1 MRPGTVIAS
10 RFRIQRLAGSGG
22 MGAVYHARDLVRNVD
37 VAVKVDH
44 HAGDGPEA
52 RRIAREA
59 EILAERLASLRHP
72 HIVEYVAHGVTD
84 QSQPYLVME
93 WLDGHDLGVHVRR
106 APLAEADVMALGL
119 RIASA
124 LAVIHGCGVVH
135 RDVKPGNLF
144 LVGGDLARVKLID
157 FGLVRV
163 EAALTELTQSGVL
176 MGTPG
181 FIAPEQIKE
190 AGAVDGRADL
200 YALGAVL
207 FACLTQRPPF
217 VGVHVMAVLGKL
229 WLEEAPRVR
238 ELRGDVSPEL
248 DELIGRLLSKRPSDR
263 PASADEL
270 ASELGA
276 LLARQIDRLS
286 PQDAA
291 RAHAQLAPGAVS
303 SGEQRFLTVLMAG
316 PLPAVVF
323 TVADP
328 ASLVA
333 GFGAEAVLLADGTLL
348 AAFAAGN
355 APDDTAARAAR
366 CALALRQAGVL
377 APMVLATGR
386 GRMDARLPV
395 GEVIERAVALRFGQA
410 ASPAGRSA
418 DTGSDTLPGAL
429 HEGIAV
435 DDVTAGLIQGR
446 FQLDH
451 DPGRGYR
458 LQAESA
464 APQAV
469 RGLGGTRGPC
479 VGRERELGA
488 LEGLFDE
495 CTDESTPRIAMLIG
509 PAGAGKSRLAHELV
523 QRLEARSTAAPVA
536 WRAAG
541 DPMREGSSLGLLAR
555 LLAHAAGVS
564 PESEPAER
572 RAALA
577 RRVGAALG
585 AAGAGAAGAGAAGA
599 GAAGAGAA
607 AAAERIAVF
616 LSEIAAAPYPDE
628 VDLQL
633 REARRD
639 PRLMHD
645 QMRRA
650 WEDWLD
656 AEAASAPLLLLLD
669 DLQWADAPSVR
680 FIDAALR
687 NLAHR
692 PVFVVALARPEIDD
706 SFPELWA
713 ARQPDRMALRPL
725 SRRAC
730 TLLAQHHAP
739 AALTPEDLERLV
751 DRAAGNPFYLEELLR
766 HARASDEALPDTVL
780 ALVGVR
786 LAALPAE
793 ERRALRAASVFGRS
807 FWIDG
812 VAALLGDESG
822 GAAVTR
828 SLVERLLARD
838 LVQPER
844 QARLA
849 GSDAFRFQHELVREA
864 AYAML
869 PFEDCVRAHRLAG
882 AWLERAGQRDAHV
895 LAEHYRRGQAPDLAL
910 PWFVRAAEQ
919 ALEADDVQA
928 VVERVEQAVACG
940 AGGETLGALR
950 LLQAEA
956 QNWGSQHAAAY
967 HAASAA
973 MARLSYG
980 SDAWAQAAHQLS
992 WAAVAAGN
1000 IEAVVRV
1007 ADQLVGLDGP
1017 LGDGVAVAMSYC
1029 ATHLL
1034 ACRRH
1039 AEAGAFMDRLDAQA
1053 HAHVPSVAGAILHLR
1068 AFRAWIEGR
1077 LDLAVIWFGRAVEQ
1091 WELAGNTRQA
1101 CLDRTNL
1108 GMGLRILGQYEDSVA
1123 VLQRSLDQG
1132 RRLGVEH
1139 LVSTSTSEL
1148 ALALGRLGQLDEA
1161 LELVSGPLPSSLRER
1176 TTRVNT
1182 RAWLALLG
1190 SRPADALAELERS
1203 ELDADEPPTGDA
1215 LAQAMAVR
1223 AGALLGLDRPYEALD
1238 AARAG
1243 MDILA
1248 AAGTLEDGEALLRMA
1263 HAEALHATGARARAR
1278 VAMDETHAWMCA
1290 QAMQIDNPDWRE
1302 TFLDR
1307 VAEHQRIA
1315 ELARAWAAEPGREH
1329 G

>member
-1 MRPGTVIAS
+1 MRAGTVIAS
-10 RFRIQRLAGSGG
+10 RFRIQRLAASGG
-22 MGAVYHARDLVRNVD
+22 MGAVYQARDLVRDVD
-37 VAVKVDH
+37 VAVKLDH
-44 HAGDGPEA
+44 HAGDGHEA

-59 EILAERLASLRHP
+59 ETLAERLASLRHP
-72 HIVEYVAHGVTD
+72 HIVDYVAHGLTGEGR
-84 QSQPYLVME
+84 PYLVME
-93 WLDGHDLGVHVRR
+93 WLDGHDLGVHIRR
-106 APLAEADVMALGL
+106 APVAEADVIGLGV
-119 RIASA
+119 RIARA

-144 LVGGDLARVKLID
+144 LVEGDLARVKLID

-163 EAALTELTQSGVL
+163 EAALSELTHSGML

-181 FIAPEQIKE
+181 FIAPEQIRE

-217 VGVHVMAVLGKL
+217 VGVHFMAVLGKL
-229 WLEEAPRVR
+229 ALEEAPRVR

-248 DELIGRLLSKRPSDR
+248 DELLGRLLSKLPGSR

-270 ASELGA
+270 ADELTG
-276 LLARQIDRLS
+276 LLAHQMDRLHG
-286 PQDAA
+286 QDAA
-291 RAHAQLAPGAVS
+291 RAHAQLVPGVVS

-316 PLPAVVF
+316 PLPAVAS
-323 TVADP
+323 TPAAATP
-328 ASLVA
+328 ASLVG

-410 ASPAGRSA
+410 ASAGRSA
-418 DTGSDTLPGAL
+418 DTGSETLAGAL

-435 DDVTAGLIQGR
+435 DEVTAGLIQGR
-446 FQLDH
+446 FQLAH
-451 DPGRGYR
+451 EAGRGYR
-458 LQAESA
+458 LQGESA
-464 APQAV
+464 EPRAA
-469 RGLGGTRGPC
+469 RSLDGTRSPC

-495 CTDESTPRIAMLIG
+495 CVEESTPRIAMLIG

-523 QRLEARSTAAPVA
+523 HRLETRSTAAPVA
-536 WRAAG
+536 WRAYG

-555 LLAHAAGVS
+555 LLAHAAGVA
-564 PESEPAER
+564 PESEPGER

-577 RRVGAALG
+577 RRVRAALG
-585 AAGAGAAGAGAAGA
+585 AGAGAGG
-599 GAAGAGAA
+599 
-607 AAAERIAVF
+607 AAERIIVF
-616 LSEIAAAPYPDE
+616 LSEIAAAPYPDD

-656 AEAASAPLLLLLD
+656 AEAARAPLLLLLD

-730 TLLAQHHAP
+730 TLLAQHHAHAELAP
-739 AALTPEDLERLV
+739 ADLDRLV

-807 FWIDG
+807 FWSDG
-812 VAALLGDESG
+812 VAALLGDDTE
-822 GAAVTR
+822 GAGVTG

-844 QARLA
+844 EARLA
-849 GSDAFRFQHELVREA
+849 GSDAYRFQHELVREA

-882 AWLERAGQRDAHV
+882 AWLERAGERDAHV
-895 LAEHYRRGQAPDLAL
+895 LAEHYRRGQAPHLAL

-928 VVERVEQAVACG
+928 VVECVEQAVACG

-956 QNWGSQHAAAY
+956 QNWSSQHQAAY

-973 MARLSYG
+973 MASLPHG
-980 SDAWAQAAHQLS
+980 SDAWAHAAHQLS
-992 WAAVAAGN
+992 WAAVGVGN
-1000 IEAVVRV
+1000 LDAVVRV
-1007 ADQLVGLDGP
+1007 AEQLVGLDGP
-1017 LGDGVAVAMSYC
+1017 LGEAIAVAMAYC
-1029 ATHLL
+1029 ATHLI
-1034 ACRRH
+1034 ACRRRV
-1039 AEAGAFMDRLDAQA
+1039 EAGPLLDRLDAQA
-1053 HAHVPSVAGAILHLR
+1053 HVHVPSVAGAILHLR
-1068 AFRAWIEGR
+1068 AFRTWLGGR
-1077 LDLAVIWFGRAVEQ
+1077 LDLAAIWFGRAVEQ

-1101 CLDRTNL
+1101 CLDRTNM
-1108 GMGLRILGQYEDSVA
+1108 GMGLRMLGQYEDSIA
-1123 VLQRSLDQG
+1123 ALRPSLDQG

-1148 ALALGRLGQLDEA
+1148 ALSLGRLGLFDDA
-1161 LELVSGPLPSSLRER
+1161 LELVRGALPSSARER
-1176 TTRVNT
+1176 TYRGIT

-1190 SRPADALAELERS
+1190 ARPAEALAELEHS
-1203 ELDADEPPTGDA
+1203 VLGAEEPPTGDA
-1215 LAQAMAVR
+1215 LAQTMAVR
-1223 AGALLGLDRPYEALD
+1223 AGALLGVGRPHDALG

-1243 MDILA
+1243 MDILE
-1248 AAGTLEDGEALLRMA
+1248 AAGAIEDGEALLRMA
-1263 HAEALHATGARARAR
+1263 HAEALHATGARDRAR
-1278 VAMDETHAWMCA
+1278 VAMAEAHAWLCA
-1290 QAMQIDNPDWRE
+1290 QAMQIENPDWRQ

-1315 ELARAWAAEPGREH
+1315 ELARAWAAGPAREH

>member
-1 MRPGTVIAS
+1 MRPGTVIAN

-22 MGAVYHARDLVRNVD
+22 MGAVYQARDLVRDVD

-44 HAGDGPEA
+44 HAGDGHEA

-59 EILAERLASLRHP
+59 ETLAERLASLRHP
-72 HIVEYVAHGVTD
+72 HIVEYVAHGLTGED
-84 QSQPYLVME
+84 RPYLVME
-93 WLDGHDLGVHVRR
+93 WLDGHDLGLQIRR
-106 APLAEADVMALGL
+106 APLAEPDVIALGV
-119 RIASA
+119 RIARA
-124 LAVIHGCGVVH
+124 LALIHGRGVVH

-163 EAALTELTQSGVL
+163 EAALSELTHSGIL

-181 FIAPEQIKE
+181 FAAPEQIAE

-200 YALGAVL
+200 YSLGAVL
-207 FACLTQRPPF
+207 FASLTQRPPF
-217 VGVHVMAVLGKL
+217 VGVHFMAVIGKL
-229 WLEEAPRVR
+229 ALEEAPRVR
-238 ELRGDVSPEL
+238 ELRGDVSPGLEEL
-248 DELIGRLLSKRPSDR
+248 LRRLLSKRASDR

-270 ASELGA
+270 ADELA
-276 LLARQIDRLS
+276 AMLASQRDRLGG
-286 PQDAA
+286 QGAA
-291 RAHAQLAPGAVS
+291 GGPAPLVPGAVS

-316 PLPAVVF
+316 PLP
-323 TVADP
+323 VASVPAAATP

-348 AAFAAGN
+348 AAFSAGN

-366 CALALRQAGVL
+366 CALALRQAGVK

-386 GRMDARLPV
+386 GRMNARLPV

-410 ASPAGRSA
+410 TAASGNL
-418 DTGSDTLPGAL
+418 DTGAQTLTGAL

-435 DDVTAGLIQGR
+435 DEVTAGLIQGR
-446 FQLDH
+446 FRLESDT
-451 DPGRGYR
+451 GRGYR
-458 LQAESA
+458 LEAESA
-464 APQAV
+464 EPQAV
-469 RGLGGTRGPC
+469 RGLGGTRAPC

-495 CTDESTPRIAMLIG
+495 CVDESTPRIAMLIG
-509 PAGAGKSRLAHELV
+509 PAGAGKSRLAHELLH
-523 QRLEARSTAAPVA
+523 RLEARSLAAPVA

-555 LLAHAAGVS
+555 LLAHAAGVA
-564 PESEPAER
+564 PESDPAER

-577 RRVGAALG
+577 RRVRAALG
-585 AAGAGAAGAGAAGA
+585 AGN
-599 GAAGAGAA
+599 AA
-607 AAAERIAVF
+607 APGSSAAERIAVF
-616 LSEIAAAPYPDE
+616 LSEIAGAPHPDD

-687 NLAHR
+687 NLARR
-692 PVFVVALARPEIDD
+692 PVFVLALARPELDD
-706 SFPELWA
+706 SFPDLWA

-730 TLLAQHHAP
+730 TMLAQHHAP
-739 AALTPEDLERLV
+739 EGLAPEEVDRLV

-766 HARASDEALPDTVL
+766 HARSSDEALPDTVL

-812 VAALLGDESG
+812 VAALLGDDSA
-822 GAAVTR
+822 GAGVTR
-828 SLVERLLARD
+828 SLIERLLARD
-838 LVQPER
+838 LAQPER
-844 QARLA
+844 AARLA
-849 GSDAFRFQHELVREA
+849 GSDAYRFQHELVREA

-869 PFEDCVRAHRLAG
+869 PFEDCVRAHRRAG
-882 AWLERAGQRDAHV
+882 GWLEAAGERDAHV

-928 VVERVEQAVACG
+928 VVARVEQAVACG
-940 AGGETLGALR
+940 ASGETLGALR

-956 QNWGSQHAAAY
+956 QNWGSQHQAAY

-973 MARLSYG
+973 MASLPHG
-980 SDAWAQAAHQLS
+980 SEAWAHAAHQLS
-992 WAAVAAGN
+992 WAAVAVGDLD
-1000 IEAVVRV
+1000 AVVRV
-1007 ADQLVGLDGP
+1007 AGQIAGLDGP
-1017 LGDGVAVAMSYC
+1017 LSDGVAVAMAYS
-1029 ATHLL
+1029 ATHLIS
-1034 ACRRH
+1034 CRRH
-1039 AEAGAFMDRLDAQA
+1039 GEAGKLMDRLDAQA
-1053 HAHVPSVAGAILHLR
+1053 HAHVPSVAGAICHLR
-1068 AFRAWIEGR
+1068 AIRAWLGGQVER
-1077 LDLAVIWFGRAVEQ
+1077 AAIWFGRAVEQ

-1123 VLQRSLDQG
+1123 ALRRSLDQG

-1139 LVSTSTSEL
+1139 LVSTSASEL
-1148 ALALGRLGQLDEA
+1148 ALSLGRLGQLDEA
-1161 LELVSGPLPSSLRER
+1161 LDLVRDALPPSPLER
-1176 TTRVNT
+1176 AYRGIT

-1190 SRPADALAELERS
+1190 SRPAEALAELES
-1203 ELDADEPPTGDA
+1203 SVLGAEEPPTGDA
-1215 LAQAMAVR
+1215 LAQTMAVR
-1223 AGALLGLDRPYEALD
+1223 AGALLGLGRPREALE

-1243 MDILA
+1243 MDILE
-1248 AAGTLEDGEALLRMA
+1248 AAGAMEDGEALLRMV
-1263 HAEALHATGARARAR
+1263 HAEALYAAGDRERGR
-1278 VAMDETHAWMCA
+1278 LAMAAVHAWLCA
-1290 QAMQIDNPDWRE
+1290 QAMQIENPVWRE

-1307 VAEHQRIA
+1307 VAEHRRIA
-1315 ELARAWAAEPGREH
+1315 ELARAWAAEPAREH

>member
-1 MRPGTVIAS
+1 MHPGTVIAN

-22 MGAVYHARDLVRNVD
+22 MGAVYHARDLVRSVD
-37 VAVKVDH
+37 VAVKVEH
-44 HAGDGPEA
+44 HAGDGHEA

-59 EILAERLASLRHP
+59 ETLAERLASLRHP
-72 HIVEYVAHGVTD
+72 HIVEYVAHGLTD
-84 QSQPYLVME
+84 EGRPYLVME
-93 WLDGHDLGVHVRR
+93 WLEGHDLGVHVRR
-106 APLAEADVMALGL
+106 AALVEADVIALGL

-124 LAVIHGCGVVH
+124 LSVIHGCGVVH
-135 RDVKPGNLF
+135 RDLKPGNLF

-163 EAALTELTQSGVL
+163 ETALTELTHSGVL

-181 FIAPEQIKE
+181 FIAPEQIEE

-229 WLEEAPRVR
+229 ALEEAPRVR

-248 DELIGRLLSKRPSDR
+248 DELLGRLLSKRPSGR
-263 PASADEL
+263 PSSADEL
-270 ASELGA
+270 AGELSA
-276 LLARQIDRLS
+276 LLARQIGRLGG
-286 PQDAA
+286 PGAA
-291 RAHAQLAPGAVS
+291 HAQAQLAPGAVS

-316 PLPAVVF
+316 PLPAA
-323 TVADP
+323 TSTAATP

-333 GFGAEAVLLADGTLL
+333 GFGAEGVLLADGTLL

-366 CALALRQAGVL
+366 CALALRQAGVR

-410 ASPAGRSA
+410 AAAGRNA
-418 DTGSDTLPGAL
+418 DTGSDTLPGML

-435 DDVTAGLIQGR
+435 DEVTAGLIHGR
-446 FQLDH
+446 FRLENDA
-451 DPGRGYR
+451 GRGYR
-458 LQAESA
+458 LEAESA
-464 APQAV
+464 QPQPV
-469 RGLGGTRGPC
+469 RGLGSAPVPC

-495 CTDESTPRIAMLIG
+495 CVDESTPRIAMLIG

-523 QRLEARSTAAPVA
+523 HRLESRGAAAPVV

-541 DPMREGSSLGLLAR
+541 DPMREGSSLGLLGR
-555 LLAHAAGVS
+555 LLAHAAGVA
-564 PESEPAER
+564 PEADASER

-577 RRVGAALG
+577 RRVRAALSSVASVTFVTSATSASSG
-585 AAGAGAAGAGAAGA
+585 AS
-599 GAAGAGAA
+599 AA
-607 AAAERIAVF
+607 AADRITVF
-616 LSEIAAAPYPDE
+616 LSEIAGAPHPDAG
-628 VDLQL
+628 DLQL

-692 PVFVVALARPEIDD
+692 PVFVLALARPEIDD

-739 AALTPEDLERLV
+739 AALAPAELERLV

-786 LAALPAE
+786 LAALPTE
-793 ERRALRAASVFGRS
+793 ERRALRAASVFGRA

-812 VAALLGDESG
+812 VAALLGDDTP
-822 GAAVTR
+822 GAAITR
-828 SLVERLLARD
+828 SMVERLLGRD

-849 GSDAFRFQHELVREA
+849 GSDAYRFQHELVREA

-882 AWLERAGQRDAHV
+882 AWLERAGERDAHV

-928 VVERVEQAVACG
+928 VIARVEQAIACG

-956 QNWGSQHAAAY
+956 QNWGSQHEAAY

-973 MARLSYG
+973 MARLPYG

-992 WAAVAAGN
+992 WAAVTLGN
-1000 IEAVVRV
+1000 IDAVVRV
-1007 ADQLVGLDGP
+1007 ADQLASLDGP
-1017 LGDGVAVAMSYC
+1017 LGDAAAVAMAHS

-1034 ACRRH
+1034 VSGRRV
-1039 AEAGAFMDRLDAQA
+1039 EAGALMDRLDAEAQA
-1053 HAHVPSVAGAILHLR
+1053 HAHVPSVTGAILHAH
-1068 AFRAWIEGR
+1068 AFRASLEGR
-1077 LDLAVIWFGRAVEQ
+1077 LDLATIWFGRAVEQ

-1101 CLDRTNL
+1101 CLARTNL
-1108 GMGLRILGQYEDSVA
+1108 GMALRQLGQYEDSIA
-1123 VLQRSLDQG
+1123 ALRRSLDQG

-1139 LVSTSTSEL
+1139 LVIGSATEL
-1148 ALALGRLGQLDEA
+1148 ALSLGRLGELDEA
-1161 LELVSGPLPSSLRER
+1161 LELMGGPVPPALRER
-1176 TTRVNT
+1176 TYRGIT
-1182 RAWLALLG
+1182 RACLTLLG
-1190 SRPADALAELERS
+1190 SRPGDALAELERV
-1203 ELDADEPPTGDA
+1203 LGADEPPAGGA
-1215 LAQAMAVR
+1215 LAQAMGVR
-1223 AGALLGLDRPYEALD
+1223 ASALLGLGRPHEALD

-1248 AAGTLEDGEALLRMA
+1248 TAGTLEDGEALLRMV
-1263 HAEALHATGARARAR
+1263 HAEALHATGAHERGR
-1278 VAMDETHAWMCA
+1278 VAMDETHAWLCA
-1290 QAMQIDNPDWRE
+1290 QAMQIENPDWRE

-1307 VAEHQRIA
+1307 VVEHRRIA
-1315 ELARAWAAEPGREH
+1315 ELARAWAVEPAREH